1 MRNIRNGTAGRWTLR
16 IPQVAAVATIT
27 FLAIEPLRAEV
38 RRVTFPVQG
47 MICPLCTRG
56 VEEAIRPLPAVAG
69 VTADLASGR
78 VDVQAA
84 PQQSLDIKTVRERA
98 SHTGFPVV
106 GESDIEARG
115 RFDIGPE
122 GKITF
127 RPTGTAYVWQVIESN
142 GLLAMFRAYP
152 SLKGDFVVE
161 FRLHDRPPV
170 TKPTISVVR
179 GQPAAALTASKT
191 PALVRP

>member
-1 MRNIRNGTAGRWTLR
+1 MLASGIAG
-16 IPQVAAVATIT
+16 
-27 FLAIEPLRAEV
+27 AEV
-38 RRVTFPVQG
+38 RRIVFPVQG

-56 VEEAIRPLPAVAG
+56 VEEAIRPLPGVAS
-69 VTADLASGR
+69 VSADLASGR

-84 PQQSLDIKTVRERA
+84 PQQSLDIRTIRERA
-98 SHTGFPVV
+98 ARTGFPVV

-127 RPTGTAYVWQVIESN
+127 KPTGTTYVWQVVESN

-152 SLKGDFVVE
+152 TLKGDFVVE

-170 TKPTISVVR
+170 THATISITR
-179 GQPAAALTASKT
+179 GLPAAAVTASKT
-191 PALVRP
+191 PSLVRP

>member
-1 MRNIRNGTAGRWTLR
+1 MLR

-84 PQQSLDIKTVRERA
+84 PQQSLDIKTVRDRA
-98 SHTGFPVV
+98 AHTGFPVI

-127 RPTGTAYVWQVIESN
+127 RPTGTTYVWQVVESN

-152 SLKGDFVVE
+152 TLKGDYVVE
-161 FRLHDRPPV
+161 FRLHDRPPA
-170 TKPTISVVR
+170 TRPTISIVR

-191 PALVRP
+191 PAPVRP

>member
-1 MRNIRNGTAGRWTLR
+1 MLR
-16 IPQVAAVATIT
+16 IPQVAAIAAIT
-27 FLAIEPLRAEV
+27 FLAGIAMSQAEV
-38 RRVTFPVQG
+38 RRVAFPVHG

-56 VEEAIRPLPAVAG
+56 VEEGIQSLPGVAS

-78 VDVQAA
+78 VEVQAA
-84 PQQSLDIKTVRERA
+84 PPASLDIKTIRDRA
-98 SHTGFPVV
+98 AHTGFPVV

-115 RFDIGPE
+115 RFDIGAE

-127 RPTGTAYVWQVIESN
+127 KVTGTNYVWQVIESN

-152 SLKGDFVVE
+152 ALKGDFVVE
-161 FRLHDRPPV
+161 FRLHDRVPAA
-170 TKPTISVVR
+170 KATISVVR
-179 GQPAAALTASKT
+179 GLPAAALTASKT

>member
-1 MRNIRNGTAGRWTLR
+1 MLR
-16 IPQVAAVATIT
+16 IPQVAVIAAIT
-27 FLAIEPLRAEV
+27 FLAGIGAPRAEV
-38 RRVTFPVQG
+38 RRIVFPVQG

-56 VEEAIRPLPAVAG
+56 VEEAIRPLPGVAG

-78 VDVQAA
+78 VEVQAA
-84 PQQSLDIKTVRERA
+84 PQASLDIKTIRDRA
-98 SHTGFPVV
+98 ARAGFPVI

-127 RPTGTAYVWQVIESN
+127 RVTGTTYVWQVIESN

-152 SLKGDFVVE
+152 AMKGDFVVE
-161 FRLHDRPPV
+161 FRLHDHASSSRA
-170 TKPTISVVR
+170 TISITH
-179 GQPAAALTASKT
+179 GLPAAALTASKT
-191 PALVRP
+191 PSLVRP